1 MSNGPGEPP
10 STPPNPPPNGPPI
23 LPVSEGGLD
32 SDDRMV
38 IRVVEE
44 FTQTVEEANRE
55 QSRIVI
61 VTAMVAL
68 VSAIA
73 GPLVSLKINS
83 DQIDSQRATSK
94 EQATALK
101 KSTDVQNDE
110 ESARSEDEF
119 NRTERRVAYTDFLST
134 FNNGAVDLLEIA
146 GKYTSVGYPPAAAA
160 RDLKKIL
167 DILKDVTRDFYTV
180 TLVASG
186 DGREKAG
193 NAYGAFTKVANQ
205 LIRVGGAVIDGA
217 QLTGAQGE
225 RLNAKFQS
233 HYQTLI
239 TLSQAFIEIAR
250 NDLSSNKVATSASD

>member
-10 STPPNPPPNGPPI
+10 STPANPPPSDPPI

-44 FTQTVEEANRE
+44 FTETVEEANRE

-61 VTAMVAL
+61 VTAIVAL
-68 VSAIA
+68 VSSIA
-73 GPLVSLKINS
+73 GPLVALKINS

-94 EQATALK
+94 EQADALK
-101 KSTDVQNDE
+101 KSTVAQNTE
-110 ESARSEDEF
+110 EADRSEDEF

-134 FNNGAVDLLEIA
+134 YNNASVDLVTIS
-146 GKYTSVGYPPAAAA
+146 GKFTALGYPAAAAA
-160 RDLKKIL
+160 RDLGKIL
-167 DILKDVTRDFYTV
+167 DLLKDVTRDFYTV

-193 NAYGAFTKVANQ
+193 NAYGAFAKVANQ
-205 LIRVGGAVIDGA
+205 LIQVGGALTDGV
-217 QLTGAQGE
+217 QLTQAQKD
-225 RLNAKFQS
+225 RINAKYRS

-239 TLSQAFIEIAR
+239 ALSSAFIEVAR
-250 NDLSSNKVATSASD
+250 TDLDSNNADSSN